1 MFAACHQNRFPSL
14 SVLCDYGLDGRDG
27 VNPVELFERY
37 RTLILS
43 NKVTES
49 QLESAMKTNSLKK
62 VLGIDIK
69 SGYGY
74 SD

>member
-1 MFAACHQNRFPSL
+1 MFAACQQNRFPSL

-27 VNPVELFERY
+27 VNPIELFERY
-37 RTLILS
+37 RMLILS
-43 NKVTES
+43 NRVTEG
-49 QLESAMKTNSLKK
+49 QLEDAMKTNSLKK